1 MQRFPVNG
9 VYQSPKGENGLMG
22 MALHPDFSNNHWI
35 YLYYTA
41 KSGHQF
47 LAVIERYVFLENELK
62 DRALIFETLAGKM
75 HYGGRMAFGP
85 DNFLYFTSGDAGN
98 KELAQATASLAGK
111 ILRIKDNGDIPE
123 DNPFNN
129 AIFSYGHRNPQG
141 ITWDDKGNF
150 WETEHGEAGIIGKS
164 EQKSG
169 LDEINL
175 IKIAGNYGWPDIR
188 GVDKKYNITPPI
200 AIPAS
205 GITWA
210 PAGLAYYNGY
220 LFFGGLRGKALYQAK
235 ISPNGKMGSFYAHF
249 ENEFGRVR
257 AVKTGPDGYIY
268 FSTSNRDQK
277 GADSAPPDKIFRIP
291 AEVLIK
297 KYP

>member
-1 MQRFPVNG
+1 
-9 VYQSPKGENGLMG
+9 MG

>member
-1 MQRFPVNG
+1 MLLFYNMENIPSKKILTALLLGATLYIIFFVMPSGENISTEVVTHIPGASQMSIGAGDIEMVADGLDTVWEIAFLPAGDVLATERGGNLVRITGMGREKHIFSIPG
-9 VYQSPKGENGLMG
+9 VYQHPKGENGLMG
-22 MALHPDFSNNHWI
+22 MALHPDFSNNHWV

-150 WETEHGEAGIIGKS
+150 WETE
-164 EQKSG
+164 
-169 LDEINL
+169 
-175 IKIAGNYGWPDIR
+175 
-188 GVDKKYNITPPI
+188 
-200 AIPAS
+200 
-205 GITWA
+205 
-210 PAGLAYYNGY
+210 
-220 LFFGGLRGKALYQAK
+220 
-235 ISPNGKMGSFYAHF
+235 
-249 ENEFGRVR
+249 
-257 AVKTGPDGYIY
+257 
-268 FSTSNRDQK
+268 
-277 GADSAPPDKIFRIP
+277 
-291 AEVLIK
+291 
-297 KYP
+297 